1 MIGDNPVYFS
11 NFFFILKFY
20 LNNIEYNFL
29 LFSNNLNTISTI
41 YVMLKQEYF
50 LFVKYNN

>member
-20 LNNIEYNFL
+20 LKHIEYNFL
-29 LFSNNLNTISTI
+29 LFSNNLNTISI

-50 LFVKYNN
+50 LFVNYNN